1 VAGSEPKDKRRRPTA
16 RAAGPAGEGPAPAT
30 LERPKAD
37 LVAAPEAIVARRV
50 SARRRGA
57 EPENEPAASAA
68 PAADAERVGEA
79 LGRAVPAG
87 ERPTVV
93 PPAPSA
99 LAPLAPAHDGG
110 SASAPAEPSNV
121 DSVREMERDLQGL
134 LSDVDGADGDAEAR
148 QRAAEAIGR
157 IAARLYPDA
166 PPPLPADDGL
176 LTGARQ
182 FLSSDYYLRQL
193 GRFAMRGRSE
203 QVDDFGL
210 DPAYEA
216 RVQPLLDAIYTRYFR
231 VQVEGAE
238 RIPSQGGVMLVCNHS
253 GALPWDGVM
262 LKAALRHAQPE
273 RRSLRWLTDDF
284 VFHSPF
290 LGAWLNRIGAVRA
303 CPENAERLLERGE
316 LLAVFPEGVK
326 GITKP
331 FRDRYQLQRFGRGGH
346 IKLALRAKV
355 PVIPV
360 AIVGGEETYPVVY
373 RVRAFAK
380 ALGLPYIPVTPLFPW
395 LGPFGLLPLPSRWHI
410 SIGEPLRELDG
421 LDAYAAEDGVVVND
435 LNEQLR
441 ASVQR
446 LVQDALRTRGPNAFF

>member
-1 VAGSEPKDKRRRPTA
+1 MATTAAVIAPPASPPARDDRPT
-16 RAAGPAGEGPAPAT
+16 
-30 LERPKAD
+30 
-37 LVAAPEAIVARRV
+37 I
-50 SARRRGA
+50 
-57 EPENEPAASAA
+57 
-68 PAADAERVGEA
+68 
-79 LGRAVPAG
+79 
-87 ERPTVV
+87 V
-93 PPAPSA
+93 PPAAAAESSA
-99 LAPLAPAHDGG
+99 AE
-110 SASAPAEPSNV
+110 SAPEPSNV

-134 LSDVDGADGDAEAR
+134 LSDVDGASGDAEAR

-157 IAARLYPDA
+157 IAARLYSE
-166 PPPLPADDGL
+166 PPPPMPVDDGL
-176 LTGARQ
+176 LNGARQ

-193 GRFAMRGRSE
+193 GRFGLRGRSE
-203 QVDDFGL
+203 HVDDFGL

-216 RVQPLLDAIYTRYFR
+216 RVQPLLDAVYTRYFR

-262 LKAALRHAQPE
+262 LKAALRHAHPD
-273 RRSLRWLTDDF
+273 RRALRWLTDDF

-380 ALGLPYIPVTPLFPW
+380 ALGLPFIPVTPLFPW
-395 LGPFGLLPLPSRWHI
+395 LGPLGLLPLPSRWHI

-421 LDAYAAEDGVVVND
+421 LDAYAAEDGVMVND

-446 LVQDALRTRGPNAFF
+446 LVQDALRARGPNAFF

>member
-1 VAGSEPKDKRRRPTA
+1 ME
-16 RAAGPAGEGPAPAT
+16 
-30 LERPKAD
+30 AD
-37 LVAAPEAIVARRV
+37 AD
-50 SARRRGA
+50 
-57 EPENEPAASAA
+57 PAASAEATTA
-68 PAADAERVGEA
+68 PAATMTAA
-79 LGRAVPAG
+79 LSPPRDD
-87 ERPTVV
+87 RPTIV
-93 PPAPSA
+93 PPAAPEPSA
-99 LAPLAPAHDGG
+99 ATAG
-110 SASAPAEPSNV
+110 SAPEPSNV

-134 LSDVDGADGDAEAR
+134 LSDVDGAAGDADAR

-157 IAARLYPDA
+157 IAARLYSD
-166 PPPLPADDGL
+166 PPPPMPADDGL

-193 GRFAMRGRSE
+193 GRFGLRGRSE
-203 QVDDFGL
+203 HVDDFGL

-216 RVQPLLDAIYTRYFR
+216 RVQPLLDAVYTRYFR

-238 RIPSQGGVMLVCNHS
+238 RIPSEGGVMLVCNHS

-262 LKAALRHAQPE
+262 LKAALRHAHPE
-273 RRSLRWLTDDF
+273 RRTLRWLTDDF

-395 LGPFGLLPLPSRWHI
+395 LGPLGLLPLPSRWHI
-410 SIGEPLRELDG
+410 SIGEPLRELEG

>member
-1 VAGSEPKDKRRRPTA
+1 MK
-16 RAAGPAGEGPAPAT
+16 
-30 LERPKAD
+30 LEQSKAD
-37 LVAAPEAIVARRV
+37 AAPEATVARRV
-50 SARRRGA
+50 SARRRSREA
-57 EPENEPAASAA
+57 EPVPENEAAAIAEPVAQSTASAE
-68 PAADAERVGEA
+68 PARATA
-79 LGRAVPAG
+79 GRA
-87 ERPTVV
+87 
-93 PPAPSA
+93 
-99 LAPLAPAHDGG
+99 APAHDRPTLVPPVASEPAQIAAGHSAG
-110 SASAPAEPSNV
+110 STGAPPEPSNV

-134 LSDVDGADGDAEAR
+134 LSDVDGADGDADAR

-157 IAARLYPDA
+157 IAARLSDA
-166 PPPLPADDGL
+166 PPPLSGDDGL

-182 FLSSDYYLRQL
+182 FLSSDYYMRQL
-193 GRFAMRGRSE
+193 GRFGLRGRSDH
-203 QVDDFGL
+203 VDDFGL

-238 RIPSQGGVMLVCNHS
+238 RIPSHGGVMLVCNHS

-262 LKAALRHAQPE
+262 LKAALRHAQPD
-273 RRSLRWLTDDF
+273 RRALRWLTDDF

-290 LGAWLNRIGAVRA
+290 LGSWLNRIGAVRA

-316 LLAVFPEGVK
+316 MLAVFPEGVK

-380 ALGLPYIPVTPLFPW
+380 AIGLPYIPVTPLFPW
-395 LGPFGLLPLPSRWHI
+395 LGPLGLLPLPSRWHI
-410 SIGEPLRELDG
+410 SIGEPLRELDA

>member
-1 VAGSEPKDKRRRPTA
+1 MPETIEPSKPNENTNTGAGD
-16 RAAGPAGEGPAPAT
+16 
-30 LERPKAD
+30 
-37 LVAAPEAIVARRV
+37 AAPEPNAGRRV
-50 SARRRGA
+50 SARRRSAVA
-57 EPENEPAASAA
+57 EPPAQAPSWLSTGEVVAVAPAVTPPPKTEARDERPTLVPPAGPEPTQVAASSPMPSASPSAA
-68 PAADAERVGEA
+68 PR
-79 LGRAVPAG
+79 
-87 ERPTVV
+87 
-93 PPAPSA
+93 
-99 LAPLAPAHDGG
+99 
-110 SASAPAEPSNV
+110 EPSNV
-121 DSVREMERDLQGL
+121 DAVREREQDLQGL
-134 LSDVDGADGDAEAR
+134 LSDVDGADGDADAR

-166 PPPLPADDGL
+166 PQPFPPDDGL

-182 FLSSDYYLRQL
+182 LLSSDYYLRQL

-203 QVDDFGL
+203 HVDDFGL
-210 DPAYEA
+210 DPTYEA
-216 RVQPLLDAIYTRYFR
+216 RLQPLLDAVYARYFR
-231 VQVEGAE
+231 VQVDGAE
-238 RIPSQGGVMLVCNHS
+238 RIPAQGGVMLVCNHS

-262 LKAALRHAQPE
+262 LKVALRNAHPE
-273 RRSLRWLTDDF
+273 RRTLRWLTDDF

-316 LLAVFPEGVK
+316 MLAVFPEGVK

-331 FRDRYQLQRFGRGGH
+331 FRNRYQLQRFGRGGH
-346 IKLALRAKV
+346 IKLALRARV

-360 AIVGGEETYPVVY
+360 AIIGGEETYPVVY

-395 LGPFGLLPLPSRWHI
+395 LGPLGLLPLPSRWHI
-410 SIGEPLRELDG
+410 SIGEPLREFDA
-421 LDAYAAEDGVVVND
+421 LDAYAADDGVVVND

-446 LVQDALRTRGPNAFF
+446 LVQDALKARGPNAFF